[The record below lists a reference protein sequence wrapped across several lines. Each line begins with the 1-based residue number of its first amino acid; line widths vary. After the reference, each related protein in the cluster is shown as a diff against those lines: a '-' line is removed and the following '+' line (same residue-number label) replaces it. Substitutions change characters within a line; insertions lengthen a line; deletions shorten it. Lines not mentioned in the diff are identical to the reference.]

1 MLLQFRFSNFRS
13 FKAETVL
20 DMRASGSNEYSEHV
34 RLEGVDKVLPVAAIY
49 GANGSGKSNI
59 FRALSDMIYYI
70 LVSFAFDDQI
80 NVAEN
85 HFPREMVQA
94 KFPFEPHFF
103 QKEKPVSYEVYFTMP
118 YKSKTLYFKYGFSLD
133 ADGITEEWLGKAFKT
148 DIEKGHPY
156 KMLFE
161 RRRGK
166 KLLLAGTTE
175 KYRENIELS
184 LQEKVLLLSLGTKL
198 KMELLSDVY
207 QWFKYFLFLTTQEKD
222 ERFRLYKLAQNIF
235 DDKQLK
241 RCVLDYIRSFDT
253 SIQGFDVIKSPYV
266 DNSSF
271 VSKRYQLYFIH
282 VDRNGNRVEIPLED
296 ESAGTIKM
304 ITLFQKLQDGLQYGG
319 ICLADELD
327 IQLHP
332 LLVRNIIL
340 NFTDPE
346 RNPKHAQLIFT
357 THNTI
362 YMDMG
367 LLRRDEIWFTEKKD
381 NISELYSLDDIQDA
395 NGNKIRK
402 DANYAK
408 NYLLGKYGAIPQ
420 LSELMKGNS
429 NV

>member
-80 NVAEN
+80 SAAKN
-85 HFPREMVQA
+85 HFPREMIQA

-103 QKEKPVSYEVYFTMP
+103 QKEKPASYEVYFTMP
-118 YKSKTLYFKYGFSLD
+118 YKSKTQYFKYGFSLD
-133 ADGITEEWLGKAFKT
+133 VDGITEEWLGKAFKT

-161 RRRGK
+161 RKRGE
-166 KLLLAGTTE
+166 KLLLSGTIE

-184 LQEKVLLLSLGTKL
+184 LQKKVLLLSLGNKL
-198 KMELLSDVY
+198 KMDLLSDVY
-207 QWFKYFLFLTTQEKD
+207 QWFKHFLFLTAQEKD
-222 ERFRLYKLAQNIF
+222 EQFRLYKLTQKIF
-235 DDKQLK
+235 DDEQLK

-253 SIQGFDVIKSPYV
+253 SIQGIDVIKSPYV
-266 DNSSF
+266 DDSSF
-271 VSKRYQLYFIH
+271 VSERYQLYFIH
-282 VDRNGNRVEIPLED
+282 VDRSGNRAEIPLED

-304 ITLFQKLQDGLQYGG
+304 ITLFQKLQDGLQHGA

-332 LLVRNIIL
+332 LLVRNMIL

-420 LSELMKGNS
+420 LSELMKKK
-429 NV
+429 